1 MSLFLTI
8 SVLSLFSIE
17 VNIMHIL
24 AMILVLALGIDYSVF
39 QAESIENPSV
49 TCISIVLSSATT
61 IISFGMLALS
71 MIPALKSI
79 GLTIIIGISTT
90 LLLSPLAADRK
101 RIIRILQ

>member
-8 SVLSLFSIE
+8 SVLSIFNRGE
-17 VNIMHIL
+17 YYAHTGNDT
-24 AMILVLALGIDYSVF
+24 VLALGIDYSVF

-71 MIPALKSI
+71 MIPALK
-79 GLTIIIGISTT
+79 
-90 LLLSPLAADRK
+90 P
-101 RIIRILQ
+101 